1 MRKHHPVLQIMWGEL
16 LLKKIILSVLFL
28 LLLVSSSSFLA
39 KKNSYFQIH
48 KQITEESWANGRM
61 PIEIPIIVDSKDNGP
76 YLSFVST
83 NYDSFGLPSKT
94 MTKETAEFMDS
105 TKELPEGKVIVSS
118 SKNTSSDLKVLAI
131 LAIPSSK
138 YTLDDI
144 RSSIE
149 LTDDENRIINIKNY
163 ELSLAGLYP
172 IFSPPEI
179 QY

>member
-1 MRKHHPVLQIMWGEL
+1 M
-16 LLKKIILSVLFL
+16 KKIILSVLFL
-28 LLLVSSSSFLA
+28 LLLVSSSIFLA

-48 KQITEESWANGRM
+48 KQIIEESWANGRM

-83 NYDSFGLPSKT
+83 NYDSFRLPSKT

-105 TKELPEGKVIVSS
+105 TKELPEGKIIVSS
-118 SKNTSSDLKVLAI
+118 SKNNSSDLKVLAI
-131 LAIPSSK
+131 LIIPSKK

-144 RSSIE
+144 RSSIDFTNVDNNK
-149 LTDDENRIINIKNY
+149 LNIKNY
-163 ELSLAGLYP
+163 ELSLEGLYP

-179 QY
+179 HY